1 MTKVSVNIW
10 SLLEGRYHTERVN
23 RKLRGEREILKRRTM
38 CFLLELVSSS
48 GIGFVM
54 GGRRL
59 LHGNYFTRYLFGSL
73 AVIWI
78 AEYAAA
84 CQYGV
89 FNGST
94 RTYFVSCLLNL

>member
-1 MTKVSVNIW
+1 
-10 SLLEGRYHTERVN
+10 
-23 RKLRGEREILKRRTM
+23 
-38 CFLLELVSSS
+38 
-48 GIGFVM
+48 M

-89 FNGST
+89 LHEVCTSNMPHPNLLCILLAQPLDTAPSQPQLDVVLVAREAEPDKERESSSLSST
-94 RTYFVSCLLNL
+94 RFSTPILG